1 MMLHNKNAGSYS
13 PDYFSETIKTRGVG
27 FFHITKIVITLS
39 ILLSLIMLV
48 VK

>member
-1 MMLHNKNAGSYS
+1 MILQNKRDGTYN
-13 PDYFSETIKTRGVG
+13 PEYFSESIKTRGVG

-39 ILLSLIMLV
+39 ILLSLFMLV